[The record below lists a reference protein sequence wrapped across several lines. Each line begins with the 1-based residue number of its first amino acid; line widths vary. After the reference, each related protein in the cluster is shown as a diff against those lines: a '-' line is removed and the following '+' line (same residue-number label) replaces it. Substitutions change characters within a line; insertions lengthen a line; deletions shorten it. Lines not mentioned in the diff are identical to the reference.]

1 MFFSSPTSEQATALA
16 AVFHACEM
24 VSRLA
29 NTGEVLNK
37 DMSVCMGA
45 LLNQNP
51 DSLVELYGQAEGL
64 QQGMDVMKTVFQGR
78 DGEHS
83 ETLRYVVS
91 ILYLARK
98 ISRNK
103 TSLDAIGKGIEIAAR
118 QAQHFSITH
127 DNVYA
132 NVASLY
138 QDTISILKPQI
149 QVSGSSSYLQQP
161 ALASRIRCL
170 LFAALRSGFL
180 WEQLGGRRIHLAFYR
195 KQLVQLLPS

>member
-1 MFFSSPTSEQATALA
+1 MFFSTPTSEQAIALA
-16 AVFHACEM
+16 AVFHACEV
-24 VSRLA
+24 VSQLA
-29 NTGEVLNK
+29 NTGEALSS
-37 DMSVCMGA
+37 DMTVCMGA

-51 DSLVELYGQAEGL
+51 NSLAELYGPTAGL
-64 QQGMDVMKTVFQGR
+64 KQGMDVMKTIFQAR
-78 DGEHS
+78 DGENS
-83 ETLRYVVS
+83 DTLRYVVS

-103 TSLDAIGKGIEIAAR
+103 TSLELIAKGIETAAR

-138 QDTISILKPQI
+138 QDTVSILKPQI

-161 ALASRIRCL
+161 AVASRIRCL

-180 WEQLGGRRIHLAFYR
+180 WEQLGGSRIHLAFYR
-195 KQLVQLLPS
+195 GRLLQLLPD

>member
-1 MFFSSPTSEQATALA
+1 MFFSTPTSEQAIALA

-24 VSRLA
+24 VSQLA
-29 NTGEVLNK
+29 NTGEALSS
-37 DMSVCMGA
+37 DMTVCMGA

-51 DSLVELYGQAEGL
+51 NSLAELYGPTAGL
-64 QQGMDVMKTVFQGR
+64 KQGMDVMKTIFQAR
-78 DGEHS
+78 DGENS
-83 ETLRYVVS
+83 DTLRYVVS

-103 TSLDAIGKGIEIAAR
+103 TSLELIAKGIETAAR

-138 QDTISILKPQI
+138 QDTVSILKPQI

-161 ALASRIRCL
+161 AVASRIRCL

-180 WEQLGGRRIHLAFYR
+180 WEQLGGSRIHLAFYR
-195 KQLVQLLPS
+195 GQLLQLLPD

>member
-1 MFFSSPTSEQATALA
+1 MFFSTPTSEQAIALA
-16 AVFHACEM
+16 AVFHACEV
-24 VSRLA
+24 VSQLA
-29 NTGEVLNK
+29 NTGEALSS
-37 DMSVCMGA
+37 DMTVCMGA

-51 DSLVELYGQAEGL
+51 NSLAELYGPTAGL
-64 QQGMDVMKTVFQGR
+64 QQGMDVMKTIFQAR
-78 DGEHS
+78 DGENS
-83 ETLRYVVS
+83 DTLRYVVS

-103 TSLDAIGKGIEIAAR
+103 TSLELIAKGIETAAR

-138 QDTISILKPQI
+138 QDTVSILKPQI

-161 ALASRIRCL
+161 AVASRIRCL

-180 WEQLGGRRIHLAFYR
+180 WEQLGGSRIHLAFYR
-195 KQLVQLLPS
+195 GRLLQLLPD

>member
-24 VSRLA
+24 VSQLA

-37 DMSVCMGA
+37 DMTVCMGA
-45 LLNQNP
+45 LLNQSP
-51 DSLVELYGQAEGL
+51 DSLVEL
-64 QQGMDVMKTVFQGR
+64 VMKTVFQAR

-103 TSLDAIGKGIEIAAR
+103 ASLDAIGKGIELAAR

>member
-1 MFFSSPTSEQATALA
+1 MFFSTPTSEQATALA

-24 VSRLA
+24 VSQLA
-29 NTGEVLNK
+29 NTGELLNK
-37 DMSVCMGA
+37 DMGVCMGA

-51 DSLVELYGQAEGL
+51 ESLEDLYGPTAGL
-64 QQGMDVMKTVFQGR
+64 RQGMDVMKTIFQAR

-83 ETLRYVVS
+83 ETLRYVIS

-98 ISRNK
+98 ISRDK
-103 TSLDAIGKGIEIAAR
+103 TSLDAIGKGIETAAR

-138 QDTISILKPQI
+138 QDTVSILKPQI
-149 QVSGSSSYLQQP
+149 QVSGSSSFLQQP

-170 LFAALRSGFL
+170 LFAALRSAFL

-195 KQLVQLLPS
+195 KQLVQMLPN